1 LHDLRQ
7 FVQLKP
13 LALLHVHG
21 NQAKAEDRMSR
32 IITAAIALPILIAS
46 ILIPWLQPLFVAL
59 AGAALVLG
67 LYEFYVLAR
76 KKDMKP
82 DVAAGF
88 LGGAALFVVFYFATP
103 DPLQQRLDVQTI
115 VLVLIV
121 LTIGTLLAAT
131 LRGAAFEKMIAA
143 SGTTILGVLYVVL
156 LGGHLVALRTGFEQ
170 TLSTHLLSFFF
181 LILMGADTGAYY
193 VGRTIGK
200 HKLAPAISP
209 GKTWEGVA
217 GGLAAALGLA
227 TAAHFWFF
235 KELPLNW
242 ALPLAGVMT
251 VVGIFGDLTESAL
264 KRGAGA
270 KDAAKILPGHGGA
283 LDRLDSLLF
292 NAPLIY
298 YFAHFYFS
306 GRIT

>member
-1 LHDLRQ
+1 
-7 FVQLKP
+7 
-13 LALLHVHG
+13 
-21 NQAKAEDRMSR
+21 MSR
-32 IITAAIALPILIAS
+32 ILTAAIALPILIAS
-46 ILIPWLQPLFVAL
+46 ILVPWLQPLFVAI
-59 AGAALVLG
+59 AAAALVFG

-82 DVAAGF
+82 DVGAGF
-88 LGGAALFVVFYFATP
+88 LGGAALFVIFYFATP

-115 VLVLIV
+115 ALVLIV
-121 LTIGTLLAAT
+121 LTIGTLIAAMF
-131 LRGAAFEKMIAA
+131 RGAPFDKMIAA
-143 SGTTILGVLYVVL
+143 SGATILGVLYVVL

-170 TLSTHLLSFFF
+170 KLSAHLLSFFF
-181 LILMGADTGAYY
+181 LVLMGADSGAYY
-193 VGRTIGK
+193 VGRAIGK
-200 HKLAPAISP
+200 RKLAPKISP
-209 GKTWEGVA
+209 GKTWEGVV
-217 GGLAAALGLA
+217 GGLAAALALA

-235 KELPLNW
+235 KELPLKW
-242 ALPLAGVMT
+242 TLPLAGVMT
-251 VVGIFGDLTESAL
+251 IVGILGDLTESAL

-306 GRIT
+306 VRTP